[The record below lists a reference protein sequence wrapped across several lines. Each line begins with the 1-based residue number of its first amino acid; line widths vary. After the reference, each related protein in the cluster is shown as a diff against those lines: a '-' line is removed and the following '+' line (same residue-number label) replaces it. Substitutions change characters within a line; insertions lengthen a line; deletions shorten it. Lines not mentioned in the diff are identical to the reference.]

1 MFKNFRGK
9 TKKVKKQE
17 PAAPAAA
24 KPPSSGG
31 QQPPAGH
38 AAMVH
43 SGPGV
48 NSIPGAGNVFRV
60 TIPFNVTPGSDFQV
74 FAGDRLVRV
83 RCPPHSTP
91 GQILQITL
99 PSTPNGA
106 NGGNSN
112 SSGAGNSP
120 GVEPVPNG
128 GYTVPIPGGVQGGQQ
143 FSVTINGRQL
153 MVSCPTN
160 GREGMR
166 VQIFPG
172 IDIAGNPQNPRRERP
187 RPPPT
192 PNNMQ
197 MFEVVVP
204 NGVTGGQP
212 FALMAAGQ
220 RILVTCPPNAIPG
233 QRIRFPLPIN
243 LSQNKK
249 NDWSRK
255 EVAQRLGIDE
265 ISLKYDGGWAR
276 TIRVGDV
283 NGDFKFQWVRQN
295 GEEGAV
301 DMNARF
307 DAKTSA
313 YVRNI
318 EFTKGDEHRHIAGKI
333 SLVPATESLVDSRIM
348 SDGVELV
355 GYADIASAQ
364 TKSFDE
370 KVSWFQETCS
380 DLSVEWN
387 QGHMRMNVRREFL
400 LGDSVSGV
408 MGLSQKDLRKVWRL
422 EFIGEEGIDAGGL
435 TREWYQLITEEL
447 FNPESGLWIFSQT
460 NQMCMQINPASGL
473 INEEHLVYFRF
484 LGRIMGKA
492 LFDRQLVAGH
502 MVRHLYKH
510 ILGWPVTFDDLKLI
524 DEDVHKNMMDLLDL
538 DEDGLEES
546 YLDFTVTESVM
557 GIVETIDLIPN
568 GEDTDLALDNLPE
581 YLEAYMKYKLV
592 GNVQPQLTEIL
603 LGFFDVIPEP
613 LMTIFDF
620 QELELLMCGLPTI
633 SIEDW
638 KKHTLYTGEFDGTHG
653 NNQWCQWF
661 WEIVEDDFDDETKA
675 RLLQFVT
682 GTSGVP
688 SGGFAVLQGN
698 DGNVRKFTVH
708 GVNADTCLYPHAHTC
723 FNRIDLPT
731 AANKEELHE
740 RLKFSVQMASTGFGI
755 E

>member
-1 MFKNFRGK
+1 MPFGFGK
-9 TKKVKKQE
+9 KKKPTPAQQQA
-17 PAAPAAA
+17 AAPQ
-24 KPPSSGG
+24 PRP
-31 QQPPAGH
+31 QQESVE
-38 AAMVH
+38 VH
-43 SGPGV
+43 TGPGV
-48 NSIPGAGNVFRV
+48 VSTAGPGNVFRV
-60 TIPFNVTPGSDFQV
+60 TIPFNVEPGSDFQV

-83 RCPPHSTP
+83 RCPPDSTP
-91 GQILQITL
+91 GQTLQISL
-99 PSTPNGA
+99 PGGGQNGQGSGPSA
-106 NGGNSN
+106 PAGG
-112 SSGAGNSP
+112 ANSP
-120 GVEPVPNG
+120 GVEPAPNN
-128 GYTVPIPGGVQGGQQ
+128 GYTVRVPGGVAGGQQ
-143 FSVTINGRQL
+143 FPVMINGRQL
-153 MVSCPTN
+153 MVSCPPN

-172 IDIAGNPQNPRRERP
+172 VDMTNNPAPPQRP
-187 RPPPT
+187 TRPISRV

-204 NGVTGGQP
+204 HGVTGGQP

-233 QRIRFPLPIN
+233 QRIRFPLPNTII
-243 LSQNKK
+243 QNPVSALENK
-249 NDWSRK
+249 K
-255 EVAQRLGIDE
+255 EVAERLGVDE
-265 ISLKYDGGWAR
+265 IALNYDGGWAR
-276 TIRVGDV
+276 TIRVGGI

-313 YVRNI
+313 YVRKI
-318 EFTKGDEHRHIAGKI
+318 EFSKEDDHRQIAGTI
-333 SLVPATESLVDSRIM
+333 SLVPATDALVDSRIM
-348 SDGVELV
+348 LDGEEVV
-355 GYADIASAQ
+355 GYSDIANAQ

-370 KVSWFQETCS
+370 KVEWFQQTCNL
-380 DLSVEWN
+380 LSVEWN
-387 QGHMRMNVRREFL
+387 HGHMRLNVRREYL

-447 FNPESGLWIFSQT
+447 FDPQSGLWIYSAT

-510 ILGWPVTFDDLKLI
+510 ILGWPVTFEDLELV
-524 DEDVHKNMMDLLDL
+524 DEDVYRNMKTLLNL
-538 DEDGLEES
+538 TAEELEYA
-546 YLDFTVTESVM
+546 YLDFTITECTMGVNASV
-557 GIVETIDLIPN
+557 ELIPD
-568 GEDTDLALDNLPE
+568 GADVDLTIDNLPE
-581 YLEAYMKYKLV
+581 YLEANMKYRLIE
-592 GNVQPQLTEIL
+592 NVRPQLTAIL

-620 QELELLMCGLPTI
+620 QELELLMCGLPRI
-633 SIEDW
+633 DIDDW
-638 KKHTLYTGEFDGTHG
+638 KANTLYTGEFDGTNG
-653 NNQWCQWF
+653 DNLWCHWF
-661 WEIVEDDFDDETKA
+661 WDIVENDFDQETRA

-698 DGNVRKFTVH
+698 DGNIRKFTIH
-708 GVNADTCLYPHAHTC
+708 GVDAEICLYPHAHTC

-740 RLKFSVQMASTGFGI
+740 RLKFSVQMASTGFGM